1 MFLEMSKKNDSERG
15 GWIYRG
21 FRNYVIFINSLYYPK
36 IYSIGVEN
44 LPKPGEPTLLVGNHQ
59 NCLNDPLNTEIVIK
73 DRKPYCMVR
82 SDVFKNKLFCT
93 LLDGLGLLPVSR
105 LSFEGKAAMA
115 GNDKTFEVARRVLS
129 EGKTLMLFPESGHQ
143 DKRWL
148 GYFSLAYLKLAFEA
162 AETAHFEK
170 EIYIQPFAHHY
181 EEYFHPR
188 YDMMVQFG
196 TPIALSPYYA
206 KYKEKP
212 RTTIREVNSLVEKQ
226 IGDMMLNITDL
237 DNYTAIDYLRSSELG
252 REYARKDGRNPNY
265 VVDKLASDKQL
276 FAALEAA
283 KAKAPEAINNIYK
296 NAREVDTETRRL
308 GMRDWVLAKR
318 PGMGNLMARLIVL
331 LVTLPLF
338 ISGLALTWPVFLVPK
353 FFHRLKIN
361 GAIDPMFISSFN
373 VGSMALVTFPLCCF
387 IPALVM
393 LCCGNWLGAI
403 GHVISFVLMV
413 LFVIYYQRWFA
424 KFRGVWN
431 FHFADKK
438 AIAAL
443 TAKRDR
449 LFNELK
455 KHLYNIG

>member
-1 MFLEMSKKNDSERG
+1 M
-15 GWIYRG
+15 
-21 FRNYVIFINSLYYPK
+21 
-36 IYSIGVEN
+36 
-44 LPKPGEPTLLVGNHQ
+44 
-59 NCLNDPLNTEIVIK
+59 
-73 DRKPYCMVR
+73 
-82 SDVFKNKLFCT
+82 
-93 LLDGLGLLPVSR
+93 
-105 LSFEGKAAMA
+105 
-115 GNDKTFEVARRVLS
+115 
-129 EGKTLMLFPESGHQ
+129 
-143 DKRWL
+143 
-148 GYFSLAYLKLAFEA
+148 
-162 AETAHFEK
+162 
-170 EIYIQPFAHHY
+170 
-181 EEYFHPR
+181 
-188 YDMMVQFG
+188 
-196 TPIALSPYYA
+196 
-206 KYKEKP
+206 
-212 RTTIREVNSLVEKQ
+212 
-226 IGDMMLNITDL
+226 
-237 DNYTAIDYLRSSELG
+237 
-252 REYARKDGRNPNY
+252 
-265 VVDKLASDKQL
+265 
-276 FAALEAA
+276 
-283 KAKAPEAINNIYK
+283 
-296 NAREVDTETRRL
+296 DTETHRL

-403 GHVISFVLMV
+403 AHVITFVLMV